1 MEELLVL
8 KESNERGIKVLLIL
22 SDAVVVVL
30 EELLVPVDD
39 VALMT
44 ELVDTTTVAV
54 EGVATKVVAETEPVV
69 AVVEGL
75 IVLKKSNESGIEV
88 LLVLSDAVVVVEMLL
103 FPVDAVALMTELV
116 DTPTVDGVATN
127 VVEETE
133 PVVDDVV
140 VVNLAVTFFDASGL
154 DKSTSNIS
162 DAE

>member
-140 VVNLAVTFFDASGL
+140 VVNLAVTFFDASGFE
-154 DKSTSNIS
+154 KSKSNFS